1 MIRCHMLSISPDI
14 LKQFDAVLGK
24 KAVPF
29 SIRADYRKWLRYYL
43 DFRAKYQLPDSRSE
57 QVRLFV
63 EKLREKNQTSKQQEQ
78 AAHAL
83 SLFFASQR
91 QEKRVPSSSDA
102 AIPSQSLSGPTAPNP
117 DREREAQSTVQQR
130 VGTSL
135 TQDRKR
141 TPSVSSSLSLPPV
154 PRSTGGKRFGEWR
167 CLDKMSRPEKIC
179 MKNETFG
186 FQRGTKFF

>member
-1 MIRCHMLSISPDI
+1 MLSIPPDI
-14 LKQFDAVLGK
+14 LKQFDTDLEK
-24 KAVPF
+24 NAVPL

-63 EKLREKNQTSKQQEQ
+63 EKLREKNQTSNQQEQ

-91 QEKRVPSSSDA
+91 QEKHVSSSSDEA
-102 AIPSQSLSGPTAPNP
+102 MPSQSFPEPAAPNP
-117 DREREAQSTVQQR
+117 DREREAQSAVQQR

-135 TQDRKR
+135 TRDGKGDSLGFVGAI
-141 TPSVSSSLSLPPV
+141 TTLSSSVNGRQAL
-154 PRSTGGKRFGEWR
+154 R
-167 CLDKMSRPEKIC
+167 
-179 MKNETFG
+179 
-186 FQRGTKFF
+186 

>member
-1 MIRCHMLSISPDI
+1 MLSISPDI
-14 LKQFDAVLGK
+14 LKQFDTDLEK

-43 DFRAKYQLPDSRSE
+43 DFRAKYRLPDSRSE

-91 QEKRVPSSSDA
+91 QEKYVSSSSDEA
-102 AIPSQSLSGPTAPNP
+102 VPSQSLSGPAAPNP

-135 TQDRKR
+135 TQDGQG
-141 TPSVSSSLSLPPV
+141 TPSVSGTITTTSSSFNG
-154 PRSTGGKRFGEWR
+154 RQAFR
-167 CLDKMSRPEKIC
+167 
-179 MKNETFG
+179 
-186 FQRGTKFF
+186 